1 MQTYLTFEDAINAGF
16 DITKNDCK
24 AVMKSPGIKDLIHIS
39 VDRTGK
45 RCFGIYK
52 VINDNGEVEYELSIF

>member
-1 MQTYLTFEDAINAGF
+1 MKTYLTLEAAISAGF

-24 AVMKSPGIKDLIHIS
+24 AVMKSPGIKDLVHIS
-39 VDRTGK
+39 INNTGK
-45 RCFGIYK
+45 KSFGIYE